1 MGNVRRK
8 FQIYYLKTFDPFLFR
23 LNGIL
28 ANLERRLQRR
38 NMRFE
43 TSRRICFAGRKLMF
57 LVPSDEEGAE
67 AFFEA
72 LDIFSM
78 MIRHN
83 QD

>member
-1 MGNVRRK
+1 MGNVRPK
-8 FQIYYLKTFDPFLFR
+8 SQIYNLKTLDTFFR

-28 ANLERRLQRR
+28 ANLERKRQRR
-38 NMRFE
+38 NMRPE
-43 TSRRICFAGRKLMF
+43 TGRRICFAGRKLMF
-57 LVPSDEEGAE
+57 LVPLDEEGAE

>member
-1 MGNVRRK
+1 MGNVRSK
-8 FQIYYLKTFDPFLFR
+8 FQIYNLKSFDTFLFR

-28 ANLERRLQRR
+28 ANLERKRQRR
-38 NMRFE
+38 NMRPE
-43 TSRRICFAGRKLMF
+43 TGRRICFAGRKLMF
-57 LVPSDEEGAE
+57 LVPLDEEGAE